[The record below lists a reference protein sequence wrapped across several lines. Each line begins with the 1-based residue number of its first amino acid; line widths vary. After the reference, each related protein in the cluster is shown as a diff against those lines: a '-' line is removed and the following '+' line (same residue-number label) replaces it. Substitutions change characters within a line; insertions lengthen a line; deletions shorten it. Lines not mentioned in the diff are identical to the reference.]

1 MSGHAVLIHGVVP
14 EVATATMAAAGAAL
28 SVGMLTYALAQGVKK
43 LVELQVDNA
52 RLRMA
57 EEKARLAEWMQFQ
70 AAQLRSMELF
80 RQMEAALHAAEERLA
95 SLELADVTGRALQTT
110 EGPSAPAEQA
120 YLSLGNTRMTPAQV
134 QTLFDAIAAI
144 VEALPETLRMAA
156 DSPFPKLAKHQ
167 ERLQAQFAG
176 GQRVAWREVAAFKET
191 LSRTLK
197 DYTAHVAARLEH
209 DATALTRL
217 EAVMDDLLFHRE
229 LAVGPERS
237 AIEALLSQVN
247 TLLERREV
255 KAGQLELIAKRLEA
269 LKKAIGG
276 RVIRTA
282 HRSGLCESITRH
294 LETMGYGA
302 ASPFPADPDTPEL
315 EAQLKIPGGDRIHI
329 ALTEN
334 DQIHFELIHERLE
347 KAGLLTPADW
357 LDIRRQEK
365 RWCQDFK
372 ELVRRLV
379 AEGFS
384 YEIAS
389 EHLVPEQAIK
399 VVVVDTAEDILA
411 QSHEEEHETSETAKR
426 YLP

>member
-1 MSGHAVLIHGVVP
+1 MSGHSVLIHS
-14 EVATATMAAAGAAL
+14 VAPNLAAPMAAAGAAL
-28 SVGMLTYALAQGVKK
+28 SVGLLTYALAQGVKK
-43 LVELQVDNA
+43 LVDSQVENA
-52 RLRMA
+52 RVHMA

-80 RQMEAALHAAEERLA
+80 RQMEAVLHAAEERLA
-95 SLELADVTGRALQTT
+95 SLELADVAAHASRTA

-120 YLSLGNTRMTPAQV
+120 YLSLGKTRMTPAQV
-134 QTLFDAIAAI
+134 QDMFNEIASI
-144 VEALPETLRMAA
+144 VEALPEALRMTA
-156 DSPFPKLAKHQ
+156 DSPFPKLAKQQ
-167 ERLQAQFAG
+167 ERLQSRFAG

-197 DYTAHVAARLEH
+197 DYSSHVAARREH
-209 DATALTRL
+209 DAAALTRL
-217 EAVMDDLLFHRE
+217 EAVLDALLFHRE
-229 LAVGPERS
+229 LAAEPERS
-237 AIEALLSQVN
+237 AIEALLSQAN
-247 TLLERREV
+247 ALLERREV
-255 KAGQLELIAKRLEA
+255 KAGQLELIEKRLEA
-269 LKKAIGG
+269 LKKAIDG

-294 LETMGYGA
+294 LEAMGYGA
-302 ASPFPADPDTPEL
+302 ASPFPSDPETPQL
-315 EAQLKIPGGDRIHI
+315 EAQLKIPGGDRIRI
-329 ALTEN
+329 AITEN
-334 DQIHFELIHERLE
+334 DQIHFELIHERLD
-347 KAGLLTPADW
+347 KAGMLTPADW

-411 QSHEEEHETSETAKR
+411 ESQEEEHETDVTKKR